1 MRIRP
6 NERQY
11 ISDILREELER
22 ANDRIGERLAQFE
35 CGPPVY
41 KDDQFD
47 GVRRFYDDLVNKDW
61 NEADE
66 ECLQTLG
73 DKNEEEI
80 KAMMREAFR
89 RSRVHPIPSFSSLI
103 NVLKKGEGDSSSSET
118 IPRLGNPDAVS
129 SDERE
134 RLANILRGELTEA
147 AQEISLRL
155 GLSDSKSEIVRE
167 QLEIAEGSIVSR
179 FTPLV

>member
-1 MRIRP
+1 MRIRL

-11 ISDILREELER
+11 ISDILREELEQ
-22 ANDRIGERLAQFE
+22 ANDRIGQRLAQFE

-61 NEADE
+61 TETDE
-66 ECLQTLG
+66 DCLQTLS

-89 RSRVHPIPSFSSLI
+89 RSRVHPIPSFPSLI
-103 NVLKKGEGDSSSSET
+103 NVLKKGEDSNSTET
-118 IPRLGNPDAVS
+118 APRLGNPDAVS

-147 AQEISLRL
+147 AQEISSRL

-167 QLEIAEGSIVSR
+167 QLEIVEGSIVSR

>member
-6 NERQY
+6 NERQF
-11 ISDILREELER
+11 ISDILREELDR
-22 ANDRIGERLAQFE
+22 ANDRIGERLSQFE
-35 CGPPVY
+35 CGPPAY

-61 NEADE
+61 TEADE
-66 ECLQTLG
+66 ECLQTLN
-73 DKNEEEI
+73 DKGEEEI

-89 RSRVHPIPSFSSLI
+89 RSRVHPIPSFASLI
-103 NVLKKGEGDSSSSET
+103 NVIKKGDGDSSGET
-118 IPRLGNPDAVS
+118 ANRLGNPDAIS
-129 SDERE
+129 ADERE

-147 AQEISLRL
+147 AQEISSRL

-167 QLEIAEGSIVSR
+167 QLVVVEGNIVSR